1 MPGRRRRARCIE
13 FDPGVLCFKPCG
25 RPGRGLATVELRAD
39 ELEALRLADLEGLY
53 QEACATR
60 MGISRTTLSRTLAAA
75 RGKVTDA
82 LLNGKRLV
90 LAPVDRVDAPALA
103 IANPGPMQAPSAIPA
118 TTTASA
124 TPSAPPAPVDDADA
138 SPETDTSPANP
149 TDNHLRQPTACP
161 RTTKPSST

>member
-1 MPGRRRRARCIE
+1 MPGRRRRARCIG

-75 RGKVTDA
+75 RRKVTDA

-90 LAPVDRVDAPALA
+90 LAPVDRDDATALA
-103 IANPGPMQAPSAIPA
+103 VANPAPLQAPNAFPVTTAAA
-118 TTTASA
+118 TTTS
-124 TPSAPPAPVDDADA
+124 PPAPLDNAAA
-138 SPETDTSPANP
+138 SLDTDTPTAIP
-149 TDNHLRQPTACP
+149 TDNNIRQPTACP